1 MSLEAAARYEAWYRT
16 PRGAWIS
23 DTEFRLLVSML
34 RPLPGETLLDVGC
47 GTGHF
52 TRRFAREAGV
62 HVTGVDPDPTWLAY
76 ARAQA
81 QAGERFIVGRAER
94 LPFADRSF
102 DRTTCIT
109 ALCFIA
115 DQRNALREMIRVTR
129 QRLMLGLLNRNS
141 LLYLRKGRGGAAG
154 GYRGAHWHTAREA
167 RSLLEGL
174 PLKEVELRS
183 AIHLPGGDWLAR
195 RVETVVPEQWL
206 TGGFLAVAAD
216 IQH

>member
-1 MSLEAAARYEAWYRT
+1 MSIEAAARYEAWYRT

-23 DTEFRLLVSML
+23 DAEFRLLVSLL
-34 RPLPGETLLDVGC
+34 RPRSGETLLDVGC

-62 HVTGVDPDPTWLAY
+62 HVTGVDPDPNWLAY

-81 QAGERFIVGRAER
+81 QEGECFVVGRAER

-129 QRLMLGLLNRNS
+129 HRLVLGLLNRNS
-141 LLYLRKGRGGAAG
+141 LLYLRRGRGGGAG
-154 GYRGAHWHTAREA
+154 GYRGAHWHTAREV
-167 RSLLEGL
+167 RSLLQGL
-174 PLKEVELRS
+174 SVKEVELRS
-183 AIHLPGGDWLAR
+183 AIHLPGGGRLAR
-195 RVETVVPEQWL
+195 RAETLVPGQWL

>member
-1 MSLEAAARYEAWYRT
+1 MSLESAARYEAWYRT

-23 DTEFRLLVSML
+23 DTEFRLLESLL
-34 RPLPGETLLDVGC
+34 RLRPGETLLDVGC

-62 HVTGVDPDPTWLAY
+62 HVTGVDPDPSWLAY

-81 QAGERFIVGRAER
+81 QPDERFVVGRAER

-115 DQRNALREMIRVTR
+115 DQRQALREMIRVTR
-129 QRLMLGLLNRNS
+129 HRLVLGLLNRNS
-141 LLYLRKGRGGAAG
+141 LLYLRKGRGGGAG

-167 RSLLEGL
+167 RALLGGL
-174 PLKEVELRS
+174 PVKEVELRS
-183 AIHLPGGDWLAR
+183 AIHLPGGGWLTR
-195 RVETVVPEQWL
+195 RVETLVSEQWL

>member
-1 MSLEAAARYEAWYRT
+1 VSIEAAARYEAWYRT
-16 PRGAWIS
+16 PRGAWVS
-23 DTEFRLLVSML
+23 DTEFRLLVSLL
-34 RPLPGETLLDVGC
+34 RPRPGETLLDVGC

-52 TRRFAREAGV
+52 TRRFAREAGI
-62 HVTGVDPDPTWLAY
+62 HITGVDPEPTWLAY

-81 QAGERFIVGRAER
+81 QAGERFVVGRAER

-115 DQRNALREMIRVTR
+115 EQRTALREMIRVTR
-129 QRLMLGLLNRNS
+129 RRLVLGLLNRNS
-141 LLYLRKGRGGAAG
+141 LLYLRKGRGEGAG
-154 GYRGAHWHTAREA
+154 GYRGAHWHTAREV

-174 PLKEVELRS
+174 PVKEVEVRS
-183 AIHLPGGDWLAR
+183 AIHLPDGGWLAR
-195 RVETVVPEQWL
+195 RVETLVPAQWL

>member
-1 MSLEAAARYEAWYRT
+1 VSIEAAARYEAWYRT

-23 DTEFRLLVSML
+23 ATEFRLLVSLL
-34 RPLPGETLLDVGC
+34 RPRPGESLLDVGC

-52 TRRFAREAGV
+52 TRRFARETGV
-62 HVTGVDPDPTWLAY
+62 HVTGIDPEPTWLAY

-81 QAGERFIVGRAER
+81 QAGERFVVGGAER

-115 DQRNALREMIRVTR
+115 DQRNALHEMIRVTR
-129 QRLMLGLLNRNS
+129 HRLVLGLLNRNS
-141 LLYLRKGRGGAAG
+141 LLYLRKGRGGGAG
-154 GYRGAHWHTAREA
+154 GYRGAHWHTAREV

-174 PLKEVELRS
+174 SVKKVELRS
-183 AIHLPGGDWLAR
+183 AVHLPGGGWLAR
-195 RVETVVPEQWL
+195 RV
-206 TGGFLAVAAD
+206 
-216 IQH
+216 